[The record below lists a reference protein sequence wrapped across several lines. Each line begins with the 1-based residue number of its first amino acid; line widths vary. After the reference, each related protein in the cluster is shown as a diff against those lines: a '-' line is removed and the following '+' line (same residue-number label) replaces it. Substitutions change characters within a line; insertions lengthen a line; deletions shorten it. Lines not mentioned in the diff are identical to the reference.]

1 MMNVKR
7 ILSCVLALALAAS
20 LLPGLV
26 SAPAAASFSDIADDA
41 TAENVEVLRMLG
53 VVDGVGNGAF
63 RPGGT
68 LTRAQFCKMAVVMQG
83 KEGAAGQYQTYTIF
97 PDVRASHWAAGYVNL
112 AVRGEEKLLSGYPD
126 GKFHPDE
133 EITIFHMGPIIGA
146 HTGPGVMALFFWG
159 TGR

>member
-1 MMNVKR
+1 MNVKR

-68 LTRAQFCKMAVVMQG
+68 LTRAQFCKMAVVKRG
-83 KEGAAGQYQTYTIF
+83 L
-97 PDVRASHWAAGYVNL
+97 RAST
-112 AVRGEEKLLSGYPD
+112 R
-126 GKFHPDE
+126 
-133 EITIFHMGPIIGA
+133 PIRSSPTCA
-146 HTGPGVMALFFWG
+146 PP
-159 TGR
+159 TGRRAM

>member
-1 MMNVKR
+1 MNVKR

-68 LTRAQFCKMAVVMQG
+68 LTRAAQTDALGATLTVEDTGGGIDPADLPRLFERFYTARSRRGDAADHAGIGLALARSILTRQG
-83 KEGAAGQYQTYTIF
+83 GTLTAANIPGGARFTFWF
-97 PDVRASHWAAGYVNL
+97 PRLTV
-112 AVRGEEKLLSGYPD
+112 
-126 GKFHPDE
+126 
-133 EITIFHMGPIIGA
+133 
-146 HTGPGVMALFFWG
+146 
-159 TGR
+159 